1 MSSSIAWCDWKTWA
15 CSVPYRKIKGHLDQ
29 KPQMPLTVCEWRHE
43 SYCEN
48 IPQHI
53 HGNSCCVGC
62 GNILAG
68 TTRSACMNGAF
79 HEPDCCWAHP
89 LTFHH
94 ILLVF
99 SVLKDM
105 WSAEDGRCYTTPHC
119 YLDRMNFS
127 VNVATLEGDCINSSF
142 IVEIRELTSHF
153 LYDLME
159 PVSSASNVLY

>member
-1 MSSSIAWCDWKTWA
+1 M
-15 CSVPYRKIKGHLDQ
+15 
-29 KPQMPLTVCEWRHE
+29 
-43 SYCEN
+43 
-48 IPQHI
+48 
-53 HGNSCCVGC
+53 
-62 GNILAG
+62 
-68 TTRSACMNGAF
+68 
-79 HEPDCCWAHP
+79 
-89 LTFHH
+89 FHH